1 MLTFHEYSSQKINVN
16 NAIFKSFHNNIN
28 NLLLINVAQTTRERN
43 TFLSSHE
50 IIHNKSF
57 ENERRKREN
66 IVTSSYTRN
75 VFFQLKKHISFSV
88 VRARHDDKFVTR
100 LTFVIRIVWFTEFD
114 DKNIA
119 FFSFSNSFSYMKKN
133 SSKKIWT
140 ESEAIDRDV
149 WRFRFAD
156 V

>member
-1 MLTFHEYSSQKINVN
+1 MNAHEIKKHERFDDWSNFSSSNERRRFWASVSYFRKSEASTKINSV
-16 NAIFKSFHNNIN
+16 S
-28 NLLLINVAQTTRERN
+28 QTTRKC
-43 TFLSSHE
+43 TSTKTH
-50 IIHNKSF
+50 
-57 ENERRKREN
+57 
-66 IVTSSYTRN
+66 VTSSYARN

-100 LTFVIRIVWFTEFD
+100 LTFVIRIVWFTKLH

-119 FFSFSNSFSYMKKN
+119 FFFLSNSSSYMKRN
-133 SSKKIWT
+133 SRKEIWA

-149 WRFRFAD
+149 WRSRFAD